1 MSKVFESLRP
11 FIRAVANRAG
21 WVVAIAVILSLV
33 GIYNA
38 SKLSIDTDFSKLIP
52 SSSPSVQAIERLR
65 EEVGGESP
73 VDVVIESPSFE
84 ANKRFAEAL
93 IPLALEMS
101 RDGRTE
107 RYLNRVDYI
116 RDTEFLE
123 DNALYFATLTELDSL
138 ETYLYREIENARLEA
153 NPFFFDIEDDFDD
166 VDEGGDS
173 SETLADLEESYSAI
187 VGKEYPISDDSTTM
201 VVRFYPTGSQTNISF
216 ISDLYEDLEALT
228 ASMGPASFHPEM
240 EITLAGRLLR
250 QLIEVRSITDD
261 VIGSFG
267 AGVMTVLLIVVAYF
281 TYKAYVA
288 HAGRRYNRRVLL
300 SSLAR
305 APVMGLLIGIPLL
318 MSLTWTFGIAY
329 ATFGAL
335 NLMTSTLGLVL
346 FGLGI
351 DYGIHF
357 YARYSEER
365 GRGLELMEAIE
376 TTFTSTGQ
384 AITVGAM
391 TTAGSLFVLCIAQFK
406 GFSEFGLIAGLGII
420 NALFAMITVLPALLV
435 LFERARL
442 LNFDRPRDTSVTQL
456 ARGGRFPLAR
466 GVIFASVAMVVAAIV
481 LSPRVGFE
489 YDFGSLEPDYEAYDV
504 LNEKVRLVYG
514 GGGSRRNP
522 AYLLVDT
529 PEEARQV
536 RDAVL
541 RHAAQDT
548 LTPTIGYVETIQD
561 RFPMTPGD
569 QEVKL
574 QRVAEIRDLLNE
586 PFLQGDTSGDIDRLR
601 RAASTTGP
609 LAIDEVPESL
619 RNQFLTKS
627 GEIGHFVMVYPSV
640 GLSDGRNSMAFSE
653 DVGTIVTETG
663 DVYHAGSTS
672 LVAAD
677 MLRLMM
683 AEAPW
688 MIIATLVIVGLLM
701 WVHFGSV
708 RWTMLALV
716 PLLVGVLWML
726 LFMEIFN
733 IKLTFYNMVVL
744 PAVLGIGNDA
754 GVHIVHRF
762 REEGKGSIMDV
773 LRSSGEHMSIAS
785 LTTMVGFGGLVLS
798 FHPGLFSIGLLA
810 FVGIGAT
817 WIAAITF
824 LPALL
829 QYFDDRADKLE
840 GGSGSNETAP
850 LQDGSEEPGIHE
862 PEALAAH

>member
-1 MSKVFESLRP
+1 MNRIFESLRP
-11 FIRAVANRAG
+11 LIRATVNHAG
-21 WVVAIAVILSLV
+21 LVVVVAVILSFI

-52 SSSPSVQAIERLR
+52 STSPSVQAIERLR

-93 IPLALEMS
+93 IPLALEMKGE
-101 RDGRTE
+101 GRTE
-107 RYLNRVDYI
+107 PYLNRVDYI

-123 DNALYFATLTELDSL
+123 DNALYFATLAELDSL
-138 ETYLYREIENARLEA
+138 ETYLHREIENARLEA
-153 NPFFFDIEDDFDD
+153 NPFFFDIEDDFEDE
-166 VDEGGDS
+166 EGGEDS
-173 SETLADLEESYSAI
+173 AQTLADLEESYGAI

-216 ISDLYEDLEALT
+216 IADLYQDLEVLT
-228 ASMGPASFHPEM
+228 ASLGPEGFHSEM

-267 AGVMTVLLIVVAYF
+267 AGVLTVLLIVMAYF

-288 HAGRRYNRRVLL
+288 RAGRRYNAPALF

-305 APVMGLLIGIPLL
+305 APVMGALIGIPLL

-329 ATFGAL
+329 VAFGAL

-365 GRGLELMEAIE
+365 AQGLGLLEAVE
-376 TTFTSTGQ
+376 TTFQSTGQ
-384 AITVGAM
+384 AIAVGGL
-391 TTAGSLFVLCIAQFK
+391 TTAASLFVLCIADFK
-406 GFSEFGLIAGLGII
+406 GFSEFGLIAGLGIV
-420 NALFAMITVLPALLV
+420 NALVAMILVLPALLA

-442 LNFDRPRDTSVTQL
+442 LNFNSRPEASAAPVVR
-456 ARGGRFPLAR
+456 RGRFPMAR
-466 GVIFASVAMVVAAIV
+466 GVILTSAAMIVAAVV

-489 YDFGSLEPDYEAYDV
+489 YDFGSLEPDYEAYDE
-504 LNEKVRLVYG
+504 LNEKVRRVYNG
-514 GGGSRRNP
+514 SGSRRNP

-529 PEEARQV
+529 PEEAREV

-548 LTPTIGYVETIQD
+548 LTPTIGLVETIQD
-561 RFPMTPGD
+561 RFPLTPED
-569 QEVKL
+569 QAVKL
-574 QRVAEIRDLLNE
+574 QRIAEVRELLNE
-586 PFLQGDTSGDIDRLR
+586 PFLQGDESGDIERLR
-601 RAASTTGP
+601 RAAGTTAA
-609 LAIDEVPESL
+609 LEIDEVPESL

-640 GLSDGRNSMAFSE
+640 GLSDGRNSMAFAE
-653 DVGTIVTETG
+653 DVGTIVTESG
-663 DVYHAGSTS
+663 EVYHAGSTS

-677 MLRLMM
+677 MLKLMM

-688 MIIATLVIVGLLM
+688 MIAMTFIIVAVLM
-701 WVHFGSV
+701 WTHFRSI
-708 RWTMLALV
+708 RWAALALI
-716 PLLVGVLWML
+716 PLVVGVLWMM

-762 REEGKGSIMDV
+762 REEGRGSIMDV
-773 LRSSGEHMSIAS
+773 LRSSGEHVSVAS
-785 LTTMVGFGGLVLS
+785 VTTMVGFGGLVLS

-817 WIAAITF
+817 WVAAVTL

-829 QYFDDRADKLE
+829 QYFDDRADKAEGKANRATAPALE
-840 GGSGSNETAP
+840 ETARDEHDAQQ
-850 LQDGSEEPGIHE
+850 LQ
-862 PEALAAH
+862 ALAH